1 MDKVSIV
8 LPVYNAKKFVDETIQ
23 SVLNQT
29 YTDWELIIVD
39 DCSPDG
45 TFIYLQD
52 KYKDYSNIK
61 IFKNEVNSGAGV
73 TRNRALK
80 EASAKKIAFLD
91 ADDIWLPTKLEK
103 QLGHMALNG
112 SAISHTSYAFIDDA
126 GNRIAGRMSVSHHVD
141 LKSYMRNTEIGMST
155 SLVDRALV
163 GNIEFNPM
171 RTRQDTKLWL
181 TLLGQGFLSNGID
194 DVLVYYRVRSGQ
206 ISGNK
211 FKIAWRTF
219 KLYWTVDSI
228 PWYLRVTNFI
238 YYAFNGVI
246 KRLNK

>member
-1 MDKVSIV
+1 MESVSIV
-8 LPVYNAKKFVDETIQ
+8 LPVYNAKGFVVETIQ
-23 SVLNQT
+23 SVIKQT
-29 YTDWELIIVD
+29 YQNWELIIVD

-45 TFIYLQD
+45 TFQYLLE
-52 KYKDYSNIK
+52 KYDDFPNVK
-61 IFKNEVNSGAGV
+61 IFRNEVNSGAGI

-80 EASAKKIAFLD
+80 EASAEMIAFLD

-103 QLGHMALNG
+103 QVSHMSEKN
-112 SAISHTSYAFIDDA
+112 SAITHTSYAFIDEASRRTA
-126 GNRIAGRMSVSHHVD
+126 GKMSVSRVVN

-155 SLVDRALV
+155 SLVDRRIV

-181 TLLGQGFLSNGID
+181 TLLGQGFMSEGID
-194 DVLVYYRVRSGQ
+194 EVLVYYRIRGGQ

-228 PWYLRVTNFI
+228 PWYLRVTNFV